1 MSYGIGIYDA
11 KGVLS
16 LTDGWYPMSYKGTI
30 SFTVGY
36 ISAPDVVRS
45 FSIPAGCTVVIQPAG
60 PSVQHIAAGGGF
72 SGYVL
77 GSYISGG
84 TVTIRQ
90 QLWYGY
96 SGSPLI
102 GQVVN
107 FNVYAYY
114 PSTANSGDYGAF
126 FAGSGVSVALTNT
139 NTLNVLRFKGEWNTA
154 SSDFT
159 VSTGISASEPEP
171 SIYLSDTGYNCTAC
185 YVFNSGGIWHVRI
198 LRNGGL
204 YKIDFTV
211 SSEPPRNG
219 LVRLAAF
226 SKPIQSV
233 SG

>member
-1 MSYGIGIYDA
+1 M
-11 KGVLS
+11 
-16 LTDGWYPMSYKGTI
+16 
-30 SFTVGY
+30 
-36 ISAPDVVRS
+36 
-45 FSIPAGCTVVIQPAG
+45 
-60 PSVQHIAAGGGF
+60 
-72 SGYVL
+72 

-154 SSDFT
+154 
-159 VSTGISASEPEP
+159 
-171 SIYLSDTGYNCTAC
+171 
-185 YVFNSGGIWHVRI
+185 
-198 LRNGGL
+198 
-204 YKIDFTV
+204 
-211 SSEPPRNG
+211 
-219 LVRLAAF
+219 
-226 SKPIQSV
+226 
-233 SG
+233 

>member
-1 MSYGIGIYDA
+1 
-11 KGVLS
+11 
-16 LTDGWYPMSYKGTI
+16 MSYKGTI

-126 FAGSGVSVALTNT
+126 
-139 NTLNVLRFKGEWNTA
+139 
-154 SSDFT
+154 
-159 VSTGISASEPEP
+159 
-171 SIYLSDTGYNCTAC
+171 
-185 YVFNSGGIWHVRI
+185 
-198 LRNGGL
+198 
-204 YKIDFTV
+204 
-211 SSEPPRNG
+211 
-219 LVRLAAF
+219 
-226 SKPIQSV
+226 
-233 SG
+233 